1 MNVYDSITAD
11 AVEVGDLILIEF
23 DQIEVTN
30 VVDSGEAILIK
41 GNSFVSGDNVNY
53 ILEADRQVSLWTE

>member
-11 AVEVGDLILIEF
+11 AVEVGDLILIDF

>member
-11 AVEVGDLILIEF
+11 AVEVGDLILIDF
-23 DQIEVTN
+23 DQIEVTD

-41 GNSFVSGDNVNY
+41 GNSFISGDKVNY
-53 ILEADRQVSLWTE
+53 ILEADREVSLWTE